1 MSEIPIAPLVRIL
14 KNAGA
19 DRVSDDAKTEFANA
33 VESCATDLAKK
44 AIEIA
49 GTNKRKTVKP
59 DDIKAAFKSCD

>member
-19 DRVSDDAKTEFANA
+19 DRVSDDAKAEFANA
-33 VESCATDLAKK
+33 VETGATNLAKK

-49 GTNKRKTVKP
+49 ENNKRKTVKP
-59 DDIKAAFKSCD
+59 DDVKAAFKSCN